1 VSELT
6 QQKKRLRRIR
16 IIGVLVALLLSIPV
30 LILEFTWEENHLERI
45 QAAGKLSV
53 ITFNGPTTY
62 YESNHETGGFEYEL
76 ARAFAKDLG
85 VELDIKLVDQFDQ
98 IMPAVKAAHVD
109 MAAAGLSITEDRKKH
124 FLFSTPYQTIKQ
136 QVIYRGGG
144 KKRPR
149 SIAKLAG
156 RKIMVTAGSSHA
168 ERLEKLKE
176 KNPELSWQETADET
190 PENLL
195 VHVWEKELDLTI
207 ADSNIVAVVRQFYP
221 DLHIAFSL
229 PPDDK
234 LAWMFTLSSDQS
246 LTEAAN
252 DFLKEMK
259 ASGKLD
265 RLLDRYYGPSSKFN
279 YVNTK
284 KFLERID
291 QLLPEYQEMFR
302 KAGKETGIDWRLL
315 AAQAYQESHWDV
327 DAVSPTG
334 VRGIM
339 MLTNATAKRL
349 KVNDRRNPEESIEGG
364 SRYLKILMDG
374 LPERIQQPDR
384 LWFALA
390 AYNIGIGHLE
400 DARILT
406 QKAGDDPDSWLD
418 VRKHLPLLAKPEWH
432 KKTRHGYARG
442 YEPVA
447 YVNRVRGFYAIL
459 SWSDE
464 QRKRLADM
472 QRKKAAEIFNNID
485 LPAL

>member
-1 VSELT
+1 VSEPT
-6 QQKKRLRRIR
+6 QRNKRLRRIR

-45 QAAGKLSV
+45 QSAGILSV

-62 YESNHETGGFEYEL
+62 YESNQETGGFEYDL
-76 ARAFAKDLG
+76 ARAFAKKLG

-109 MAAAGLSITEDRKKH
+109 MAAAGLSITEDRKKL
-124 FLFSTPYQTIKQ
+124 FSFSTPYQTIKQ
-136 QVIYRGGG
+136 QLVFRSGG

-149 SIAKLAG
+149 NAASLAG
-156 RKIMVTAGSSHA
+156 RDITVTAGSSHA
-168 ERLEKLKE
+168 ERLQKLK
-176 KNPELSWQETADET
+176 KKYPELSWQEAADET

-195 VHVWEKELDLTI
+195 IRVWENKLDLTV

-229 PPDDK
+229 PPDDQ
-234 LAWMFTLSSDQS
+234 LAWMFTLSSDHS
-246 LTEAAN
+246 LIDAAN

-284 KFLERID
+284 KLLERID
-291 QLLPEYQEMFR
+291 QLLPEYEKLFR
-302 KAGKETGIDWRLL
+302 KAGEKTGIDWRLL
-315 AAQAYQESHWDV
+315 AAQAYQESHWNA

-349 KVNDRRNPEESIEGG
+349 KINDRRSPEESIDGG

-374 LPERIQQPDR
+374 LPERIQHPDR

-390 AYNIGIGHLE
+390 AYNVGVGHLE

-418 VRKHLPLLAKPEWH
+418 VKKHLPLLAKPEWH
-432 KKTRHGYARG
+432 KKTRYGYARG

-459 SWSDE
+459 SWSDA
-464 QRKRLADM
+464 QKNKLAEI
-472 QRKKAAEIFNNID
+472 QRKKAAEIFNNIN

>member
-1 VSELT
+1 VSEPD

-16 IIGVLVALLLSIPV
+16 IIGILVAVLLSIPV
-30 LILEFTWEENHLERI
+30 LILEFTWEENQLQRI
-45 QAAGKLSV
+45 QSAGKLRV

-62 YESNHETGGFEYEL
+62 YKDNEETGGFEYEL
-76 ARAFAKDLG
+76 ARAFADKLG
-85 VELDIKLVDQFDQ
+85 VELEIKLVDQFDK
-98 IMPAVKAAHVD
+98 IMPEVKAAHVD
-109 MAAAGLSITEDRKKH
+109 MAAAGLAITEDRKKL
-124 FLFSTPYQTIKQ
+124 FSFSTPYQTIKQ
-136 QVIYRGGG
+136 QVVFRAGGG
-144 KKRPR
+144 KGPYG
-149 SIAKLAG
+149 AAG
-156 RKIMVTAGSSHA
+156 LVGRNITVTAGSSHV

-176 KNPELSWQETADET
+176 KYPELSWQETADET

-195 VHVWEKELDLTI
+195 IRVWEKELDLTI
-207 ADSNIVAVVRQFYP
+207 ADSNIIAVVRQFYP
-221 DLHIAFSL
+221 DLNIAFSL

-234 LAWMFTLSSDQS
+234 LAWMFTLSSDNS
-246 LTEAAN
+246 LIDAAN

-259 ASGKLD
+259 SSGKLD
-265 RLLDRYYGPSSKFN
+265 RLLDHYYGPSSKFN

-284 KFLERID
+284 KFQERID
-291 QLLPEYQEMFR
+291 HLLPEFEYMFR
-302 KAGKETGIDWRLL
+302 RAGKEAGIDWRLL
-315 AAQAYQESHWDV
+315 AAQAYQESHWNA

-364 SRYLKILMDG
+364 SRYLKILLDG
-374 LPERIQQPDR
+374 LPARIQQPDR
-384 LWFALA
+384 LWLALA

-418 VRKHLPLLAKPEWH
+418 VRKYLPLLARPEWH
-432 KKTRHGYARG
+432 KKTRYGYARG

-447 YVNRVRGFYAIL
+447 YVNRIRGFYAIL
-459 SWSDE
+459 SWSDT
-464 QRKRLADM
+464 QRRKPADM
-472 QRKKAAEIFNNID
+472 LNDID

>member
-1 VSELT
+1 MSEPN
-6 QQKKRLRRIR
+6 QQKKRLQRIR
-16 IIGVLVALLLSIPV
+16 IIGILVAVLLSIPV
-30 LILEFTWEENHLERI
+30 LILEFTWDENHLQRI
-45 QAAGKLSV
+45 LSAGKLRV

-62 YESNHETGGFEYEL
+62 YEDNQGKGGFEYEL
-76 ARAFAKDLG
+76 ARAFANNLG
-85 VELDIKLVDQFDQ
+85 VELEIRLADQFDK
-98 IMPAVKAAHVD
+98 IMPELKAAHVD
-109 MAAAGLSITEDRKKH
+109 MAAAGLTITEDRKKQ
-124 FLFSTPYQTIKQ
+124 FSFSAPYQTIKQ
-136 QVIYRGGG
+136 QVIFRGGG
-144 KKRPR
+144 KKRPH
-149 SIAKLAG
+149 SAANLVG
-156 RKIMVTAGSSHA
+156 RNIMITSGSSHV

-176 KNPELSWQETADET
+176 KYPELSWQETADET

-195 VHVWEKELDLTI
+195 IRVWEKKLDLTV
-207 ADSNIVAVVRQFYP
+207 ADSNIVAVVRQYYP
-221 DLHIAFSL
+221 DLNIAFSL

-234 LAWMFTLSSDQS
+234 LAWMFTFSSDHS
-246 LTEAAN
+246 LIDAAN

-259 ASGKLD
+259 SSGKLD

-284 KFLERID
+284 KFLERIGN
-291 QLLPEYQEMFR
+291 LLPEYEDMFR
-302 KAGKETGIDWRLL
+302 RAGEEAGIDWRLL
-315 AAQAYQESHWDV
+315 AAQAYQESHWNA

-349 KVNDRRNPEESIEGG
+349 KISDRRNPEESIEGG
-364 SRYLKILMDG
+364 SRYLKLLIDS
-374 LPERIQQPDR
+374 LPTRIPHPDR

-418 VRKHLPLLAKPEWH
+418 VRKYLPLLARPEWH
-432 KKTRHGYARG
+432 KKTRYGYARG

-447 YVNRVRGFYAIL
+447 YVNRIRSFYAIL
-459 SWSDE
+459 SWSDA
-464 QRKRLADM
+464 QRKRPVDIL
-472 QRKKAAEIFNNID
+472 NNID

>member
-1 VSELT
+1 DRS
-6 QQKKRLRRIR
+6 
-16 IIGVLVALLLSIPV
+16 
-30 LILEFTWEENHLERI
+30 LI
-45 QAAGKLSV
+45 
-53 ITFNGPTTY
+53 
-62 YESNHETGGFEYEL
+62 
-76 ARAFAKDLG
+76 
-85 VELDIKLVDQFDQ
+85 
-98 IMPAVKAAHVD
+98 
-109 MAAAGLSITEDRKKH
+109 
-124 FLFSTPYQTIKQ
+124 
-136 QVIYRGGG
+136 
-144 KKRPR
+144 
-149 SIAKLAG
+149 
-156 RKIMVTAGSSHA
+156 
-168 ERLEKLKE
+168 
-176 KNPELSWQETADET
+176 
-190 PENLL
+190 
-195 VHVWEKELDLTI
+195 
-207 ADSNIVAVVRQFYP
+207 
-221 DLHIAFSL
+221 
-229 PPDDK
+229 
-234 LAWMFTLSSDQS
+234 
-246 LTEAAN
+246 EAADN
-252 DFLKEMK
+252 FLKEMK

-279 YVNTK
+279 YINTK
-284 KFLERID
+284 KLLERID
-291 QLLPEYQEMFR
+291 QLLPEYRDLFR

-315 AAQAYQESHWDV
+315 AAQAYQESNWDA

-349 KVNDRRNPEESIEGG
+349 NIKDRRNPEESIEGG

-390 AYNIGIGHLE
+390 AYNIGVGHLE

-459 SWSDE
+459 RWSDK
-464 QRKRLADM
+464 QRKKLADM
-472 QRKKAAEIFNNID
+472 QRKKAAEIFNSID

>member
-1 VSELT
+1 MSESN

-16 IIGVLVALLLSIPV
+16 IIGILVAVLLSIPV
-30 LILEFTWEENHLERI
+30 LIFEFTWEENHLERI
-45 QAAGKLSV
+45 QSAGKLSI

-62 YESNHETGGFEYEL
+62 YKDAQGTGGFEYEL
-76 ARAFAKDLG
+76 ARAFANKLG
-85 VELDIKLVDQFDQ
+85 VKLEIKLVNQFDK
-98 IMPAVKAAHVD
+98 IMPEVKAAHVD
-109 MAAAGLSITEDRKKH
+109 MAAAGLSISDARKKH
-124 FLFSTPYQTIKQ
+124 FSFSSPYQTIKQ
-136 QVIYRGGG
+136 QVVFRGGG

-149 SIAKLAG
+149 RAAG
-156 RKIMVTAGSSHA
+156 LVGRDIMVTAGSSHV

-176 KNPELSWQETADET
+176 KYPELSWQETADET

-195 VHVWEKELDLTI
+195 IRVWEKELDLTV

-221 DLHIAFSL
+221 DLNIAFSL

-234 LAWMFTLSSDQS
+234 LAWMFTLSSDHS
-246 LTEAAN
+246 LVNAAN

-259 ASGKLD
+259 SSGKLD

-291 QLLPEYQEMFR
+291 QLLPEYEDMFSR
-302 KAGKETGIDWRLL
+302 AGRETGIDWRLL
-315 AAQAYQESHWDV
+315 AAQAYQESHWDA

-339 MLTNATAKRL
+339 MLTNDTAKRL
-349 KVNDRRNPEESIEGG
+349 KINDRRNPEESIEGG
-364 SRYLKILMDG
+364 SRYLKILMG
-374 LPERIQQPDR
+374 NLPARIQQPDR

-390 AYNIGIGHLE
+390 AYNIGVGHLE

-418 VRKHLPLLAKPEWH
+418 VKKHLPLLAKPEWH

>member
-1 VSELT
+1 MSEPT

-30 LILEFTWEENHLERI
+30 LILEFTWEENQLERI
-45 QAAGKLSV
+45 QSAGKLSV

-62 YESNHETGGFEYEL
+62 YESNQETGGFEYEL
-76 ARAFAKDLG
+76 ASAFAKKLG

-109 MAAAGLSITEDRKKH
+109 MAAAGLSITEDRKKQ
-124 FLFSTPYQTIKQ
+124 FLFSTSYQTIKQ
-136 QVIYRGGG
+136 QLVFRSGG

-149 SIAKLAG
+149 DAASLAG
-156 RKIMVTAGSSHA
+156 RDIIVTAGSSHA
-168 ERLEKLKE
+168 ERLQKLK
-176 KNPELSWQETADET
+176 KKYPELGWQEAADET

-195 VHVWEKELDLTI
+195 IRVWEKNLDLTV

-234 LAWMFTLSSDQS
+234 LAWMFTLSSDHS
-246 LTEAAN
+246 LIEAAN
-252 DFLKEMK
+252 DFLEELK

-284 KFLERID
+284 KLLERID
-291 QLLPEYQEMFR
+291 QLLPEYEKMFR
-302 KAGKETGIDWRLL
+302 KAGEGTGIDWRLL
-315 AAQAYQESHWDV
+315 AAQAYQESHWDA

-349 KVNDRRNPEESIEGG
+349 KINDRRNPEESIEGG

-374 LPERIQQPDR
+374 LPERIQHPDR
-384 LWFALA
+384 LWFSLA
-390 AYNIGIGHLE
+390 AYNIGVGHLE

-464 QRKRLADM
+464 QQKKLAEK
-472 QRKKAAEIFNNID
+472 QRKKAAEIFNNIN